1 MAKIWI
7 STMELFERLAQLLT
21 SAKLQMVHPLAL
33 ASSLALWSAGPNLRQ
48 ASDGVQLNELT
59 PALNPTPTPITPLH
73 QPISPVEYIFSL
85 SP

>member
-7 STMELFERLAQLLT
+7 STMELFERLSQLLT

-33 ASSLALWSAGPNLRQ
+33 ASSLALWSDGPNLRR

-59 PALNPTPTPITPLH
+59 PALNPTPTPITPT
-73 QPISPVEYIFSL
+73 
-85 SP
+85 